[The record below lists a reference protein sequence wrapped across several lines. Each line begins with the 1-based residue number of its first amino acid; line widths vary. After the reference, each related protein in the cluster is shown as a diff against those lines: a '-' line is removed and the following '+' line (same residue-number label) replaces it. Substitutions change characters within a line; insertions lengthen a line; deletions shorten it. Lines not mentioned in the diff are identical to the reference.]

1 MFPTDPNIGC
11 TNITDSVATTRR
23 ARFCKDVVEWDG
35 VHLVGKGAVLLRR
48 CAPPG
53 PSQGRLGML
62 LLLSIYP
69 CSPSQRWQYI
79 STYTQHRSRDPIETD
94 IVEDIDNVRNG
105 LLLHNS
111 IHRALG
117 EHVAFLMVCDA
128 CMMSIRSLMVLVSR
142 CLTLP

>member
-69 CSPSQRWQYI
+69 CSPSQRRQYI
-79 STYTQHRSRDPIETD
+79 STYTQRRSRDPTEAD
-94 IVEDIDNVRNG
+94 IVEDIDDVRNG
-105 LLLHNS
+105 LLLNKFTH
-111 IHRALG
+111 AVLG
-117 EHVAFLMVCDA
+117 EHIAFLKVCDP
-128 CMMSIRSLMVLVSR
+128 CMI
-142 CLTLP
+142 